1 MSTNRAMLERPVNPL
16 KQRLTKKFAPLLA
29 IAACA
34 GAPAFAQDAAA
45 PADTEQTRQHAVQNM
60 SLLISALS
68 SEQVDEQV
76 KNVLMGCIYNNS
88 MRQITVAMDKA
99 IAADP
104 ARFDRADNGVML
116 GVMAGVCGLQ
126 AQPQGA
132 PGEQPAQP
140 R

>member
-1 MSTNRAMLERPVNPL
+1 M
-16 KQRLTKKFAPLLA
+16 
-29 IAACA
+29 
-34 GAPAFAQDAAA
+34 AQDAAA
-45 PADTEQTRQHAVQNM
+45 PVDSEETRQHAVANM

-99 IAADP
+99 IDADP
-104 ARFDRADNGVML
+104 ARFDRADSGAML
-116 GVMAGVCGLQ
+116 GVMAGVCGLN
-126 AQPQGA
+126 AQSQGA
-132 PGEQPAQP
+132 AGEQPAQP